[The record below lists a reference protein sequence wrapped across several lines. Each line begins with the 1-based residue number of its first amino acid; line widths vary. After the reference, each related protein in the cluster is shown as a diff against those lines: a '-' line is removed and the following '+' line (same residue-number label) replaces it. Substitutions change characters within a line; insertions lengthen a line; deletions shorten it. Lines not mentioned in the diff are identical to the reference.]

1 MAFPSIQI
9 LIGLGSN
16 SKTCVF
22 STSVILVSLLLVV
35 PARAD
40 VVTIESGIGNGFMF
54 EARGKCILLLP
65 QHVRQEIKDPPLSSI
80 GFSGLGVSGKAGF
93 LYSSE
98 EKDIALMTVQDFR
111 GTNPDCNEHT
121 WQDLLDIDVKRLIST
136 TLGGASAKLLY
147 RDSAG
152 NLLDEKVTD
161 ISRSKKRGPDFLEG
175 KVDTAFAG
183 MSGSTINVGGQ
194 IIGLTLRAD
203 REPDAFGKTNVVILR
218 FDTIRAAIKPEIEKL
233 SPLLQP
239 APPVKGSSL
248 TEKAKKYWW
257 IPVATGVAYLL
268 ISNGNDPPS
277 DEPGVP
283 FNLTARFP
291 QPD

>member
-1 MAFPSIQI
+1 
-9 LIGLGSN
+9 
-16 SKTCVF
+16 
-22 STSVILVSLLLVV
+22 VSLLLVV

-80 GFSGLGVSGKAGF
+80 GFSGLGVSGKAGI

-111 GTNPDCNEHT
+111 GTNPNCNEHT
-121 WQDLLDIDVKRLIST
+121 WQDLLNIDVKRLIST
-136 TLGGASAKLLY
+136 TLGGSSAKQLY
-147 RDSAG
+147 SDSAG

-203 REPDAFGKTNVVILR
+203 REPDAFGKTKVEILR

-233 SPLLQP
+233 PPPLPSDLP
-239 APPVKGSSL
+239 ENGSSL

-257 IPVATGVAYLL
+257 IPIATGVAYLL
-268 ISNGNDPPS
+268 FSNGNGPS
-277 DEPGVP
+277 PGEPDVP
-283 FNLTARFP
+283 FNLTAPFP
-291 QPD
+291 RPD